1 MTFDAW
7 GDFDPI
13 EYVTRNY
20 GKILPED
27 RIIIEVVIANLKKL
41 SLDKVK
47 HVADIGTGPNFYPA
61 MLLAS
66 LIEEEGQIDLIEYS
80 QPNRVFMRTLLNQ
93 SDGIYRNTSRLG
105 KAQSIDTRKP
115 WRQFDDLIAEIGG
128 QSKFQHTF
136 AKARATARSI
146 PGDIYTLPESVY
158 DFVSSYFV
166 AESITNDKDECIKAL
181 ASLLKAVRPGGGF
194 MVAMMVGSKGW
205 PAGET
210 THFPAVDLSFTEV
223 QDMFDAIPGVVANA
237 TLAEDRHEKA
247 RNGYHGMAIVVGSKL
262 SKSIDCSIEY
272 CLSTLTR
279 MSASSKLPP
288 SKH

>member
-1 MTFDAW
+1 MAFDAW

-27 RIIIEVVIANLKKL
+27 RIIIETVIANLKKL

-47 HVADIGTGPNFYPA
+47 HVADVGTGPNFYPA

-66 LIEEEGQIDLIEYS
+66 LIEAGGQIDLIEYS
-80 QPNRVFMRTLLNQ
+80 QPNRVFMRTLLDQ
-93 SDGIYRNTSRLG
+93 SDGIYRNTSKLG
-105 KAQSIDTRKP
+105 KAQSLDTHEP
-115 WRQFDDLIAEIGG
+115 WRQFEDLIAEVGG

-136 AKARATARSI
+136 AKARAAASSI
-146 PGDIYTLPESVY
+146 PGDIYSLPESTY

-166 AESITNDKDECIKAL
+166 AESITTDKAECIKAL
-181 ASLLKAVRPGGGF
+181 TSLLRAVRPGGGF
-194 MVAMMVGSKGW
+194 MVALMVGSKGW

-210 THFPAVDLSFTEV
+210 TQFPAVDLSFTEV

-247 RNGYHGMAIVVGSKL
+247 RNGYHGMAIVVG
-262 SKSIDCSIEY
+262 
-272 CLSTLTR
+272 TR
-279 MSASSKLPP
+279 LAA
-288 SKH
+288 